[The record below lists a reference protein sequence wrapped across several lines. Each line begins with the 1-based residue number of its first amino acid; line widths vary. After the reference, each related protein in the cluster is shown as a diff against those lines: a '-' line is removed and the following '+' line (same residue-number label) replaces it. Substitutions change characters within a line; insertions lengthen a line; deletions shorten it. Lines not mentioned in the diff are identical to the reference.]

1 MSMFTTRRKMNE
13 RIQEEVNKQRWED
26 YKEKRITDLEMLS
39 YDMQAKLEDLTE
51 MTNQLQEE
59 VKNLHALLYGHPIP
73 EAECFCCECECE
85 GE

>member
-39 YDMQAKLEDLTE
+39 YDMQDKLEDLTE
-51 MTNQLQEE
+51 MTNQLQEQ
-59 VKNLHALLYGHPIP
+59 VKDLQAMLYGHPVP
-73 EAECFCCECECE
+73 TDFECCCECE